1 MMLSGGQKQ
10 KIALARALIQDRPIV
25 IFDEATSAAD
35 AYSEQQI
42 NTLLHTELSNKT
54 VIVITHK
61 CEILREMDQIA
72 VLNNGKIDI
81 VGRYEEIK
89 SSSYWNE
96 LLSNI

>member
-1 MMLSGGQKQ
+1 M
-10 KIALARALIQDRPIV
+10 
-25 IFDEATSAAD
+25 
-35 AYSEQQI
+35 
-42 NTLLHTELSNKT
+42 
-54 VIVITHK
+54 ITHK